1 MKLKHSKN
9 LTYDEQYV
17 RCLEFIRMFEDYNMK
32 NFDPEYGKRK
42 YGIQLVDIFIN
53 QAINRE
59 WRKKDIGNLN
69 R

>member
-32 NFDPEYGKRK
+32 NFDPEYGKKK
-42 YGIQLVDIFIN
+42 YGIQLVNFLLIK
-53 QAINRE
+53 Q
-59 WRKKDIGNLN
+59 
-69 R
+69 